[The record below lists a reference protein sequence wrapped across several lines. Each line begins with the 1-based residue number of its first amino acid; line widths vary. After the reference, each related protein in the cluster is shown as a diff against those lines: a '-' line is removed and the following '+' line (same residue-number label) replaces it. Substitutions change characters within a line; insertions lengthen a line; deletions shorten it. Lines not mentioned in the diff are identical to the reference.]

1 MTLLIADNSW
11 KGIMS
16 LWIAE
21 GSRSN
26 LAIVDKEM
34 ASPLV
39 LLFPVQS
46 VKFIPNCWKTI
57 QS

>member
-1 MTLLIADNSW
+1 MTLLIVDNSW

-16 LWIAE
+16 LWIAK
-21 GSRSN
+21 GSHPN

-46 VKFIPNCWKTI
+46 FKSIPNCWKTI